1 MLTVLA
7 GADKVI
13 GIKQTKKALNAKVAK
28 KVFISLNA
36 DPAIR
41 DEIAKLSESANVE
54 IVEVDTMEAL
64 GRACGIS
71 VGAACAA
78 LV

>member
-7 GADKVI
+7 DADKVI
-13 GIKQTKKALNAKVAK
+13 GVKQTKKALNAKTAK
-28 KVFISLNA
+28 KVFVSLNA

-41 DEIAKLSESANVE
+41 DEIANLSRSANIE
-54 IVEVDTMEAL
+54 IVEVDTMEML
-64 GRACGIS
+64 GKACGIS

>member
-7 GADKVI
+7 DADKVI
-13 GIKQTKKALNAKVAK
+13 GVKQTKKALNAKIAK

-41 DEIAKLSESANVE
+41 DEIAELSKSANVE
-54 IVEVDTMEAL
+54 VVEVDTMEML
-64 GRACGIS
+64 GKACGIQ

-78 LV
+78 IV

>member
-7 GADKVI
+7 SADKVI
-13 GIKQTKKALNAKVAK
+13 GIKQTKKAINSKLAK
-28 KVFISLNA
+28 KVFVSLNA

-41 DEIAKLSESANVE
+41 DEITFLAKSAD
-54 IVEVDTMEAL
+54 VEVVEVATMDEL
-64 GRACGIS
+64 GRASGIS

-78 LV
+78 IV

>member
-7 GADKVI
+7 SADKVI
-13 GIKQTKKALNAKVAK
+13 GVKQTKKAINAGIAK
-28 KVFISLNA
+28 KVFVSLNA

-41 DEIAKLSESANVE
+41 DEIANLCKSANVE
-54 IVEVDTMEAL
+54 IVEVDAMEVL